1 MRTRGEEAQKLK
13 SAVKIHW
20 NCILYTALC
29 GGVGLA
35 HFMTGMDQSDGS
47 LQPRDKE
54 LEKEIARE
62 IEMGKPIE
70 IRPLSSLGDRSEG
83 GASIFSKAATT
94 DTSNSGN
101 SGSGKGKGSSSDQA
115 GSAGGEQP
123 SKK

>member
-47 LQPRDKE
+47 LQPRDEDYRQEVARDLRLGKTLTRNIGNW
-54 LEKEIARE
+54 LE
-62 IEMGKPIE
+62 
-70 IRPLSSLGDRSEG
+70 
-83 GASIFSKAATT
+83 GAASVFSKTAR
-94 DTSNSGN
+94 
-101 SGSGKGKGSSSDQA
+101 
-115 GSAGGEQP
+115 
-123 SKK
+123 